1 MKRRAVSTDG
11 IPAAAGPYSAGMVQD
26 RLLFLSGQGPFEP
39 DGTLAGTDIETQTRQ
54 TLANLDAV
62 ARAAGTRL
70 GNALRVGVFL
80 ADMDD
85 FAGMNRVFADF
96 FDKPYPA
103 RTTVRAGLPL
113 AGMLVEID
121 AIVALDDPR

>member
-1 MKRRAVSTDG
+1 MNRRAVSTDG
-11 IPAAAGPYSAGMVQD
+11 VPAAAGPYSAGVVHHG
-26 RLLFLSGQGPFEP
+26 LLFLSGQGPFEP
-39 DGTLAGTDIETQTRQ
+39 NGSLAGTAIETQTRQ

-62 ARAAGTRL
+62 ARAAGARL
-70 GNALRVGVFL
+70 DNALRVGVFL

-96 FDKPYPA
+96 FDEPYPA

-121 AIVALDDPR
+121 AIVALDDSR

>member
-1 MKRRAVSTDG
+1 MNRRAVSTEG
-11 IPAAAGPYSAGMVQD
+11 VPAAAGPYSAGVVHH

-39 DGTLAGTDIETQTRQ
+39 SGNLAGTDIETQTRQ

-70 GNALRVGVFL
+70 DNALRVGVFL

-96 FDKPYPA
+96 FDEPYPA

-121 AIVALDDPR
+121 AIVALDDSR